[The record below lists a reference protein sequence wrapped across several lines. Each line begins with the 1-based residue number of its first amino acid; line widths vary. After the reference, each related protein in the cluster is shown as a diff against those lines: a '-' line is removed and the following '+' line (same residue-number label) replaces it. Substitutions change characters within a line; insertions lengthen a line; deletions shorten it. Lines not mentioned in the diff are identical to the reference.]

1 MTLIHPLQESG
12 AEIGC
17 RLRALAAMFSATEKI
32 MAKRHHAFLGP
43 ALVLV
48 FCVSQAFRDVY
59 FGHVF
64 QGVDFF
70 AVILLAFLASTILFT
85 AIPLLRDRS
94 AFAKLRGH
102 GRTVLMMNLTTALAW
117 SCYFYGLS
125 HLEPSIVNTM
135 HSGMGPLT
143 VVTLAALGARLA
155 KTGHVRWW
163 EYLGYAGIALSLG
176 ALAWVVLS
184 GGSGLAASETT
195 ALLALAALTVSGASI
210 TVSLLYCKRL
220 HDHGV
225 NAEVVTS
232 VRYMLLIAVAAAAV
246 CHKGGLGGIGS
257 AGEAATLTALATI
270 LMVLPLYAF
279 QVGIALTAP
288 LTANVL
294 RALGPVFVF
303 ALQQIDGRLTYST
316 PTLIGILVYSAAAIA
331 SNVAHARS
339 EAPAI
344 EPGVSARRLRPR
356 GLPAA
361 R

>member
-1 MTLIHPLQESG
+1 M
-12 AEIGC
+12 
-17 RLRALAAMFSATEKI
+17 LAAMEKI
-32 MAKRHHAFLGP
+32 MAKRHLTFLGP

-70 AVILLAFLASTILFT
+70 AVILLAFLTSTILFS
-85 AIPLLRDRS
+85 AIPLVRNRS

-102 GRTVLMMNLTTALAW
+102 LRTVVMMNITTALAW
-117 SCYFYGLS
+117 SCYFFGLS
-125 HLEPSIVNTM
+125 HLEPSIVNTL

-143 VVTLAALGARLA
+143 VVVMAAFGARLA
-155 KTGHVRWW
+155 KTGRVGWA
-163 EYLGYAGIALSLG
+163 EYLGYAGIALSLI

-184 GGSGLAASETT
+184 GQSGLAAQGEAMS
-195 ALLALAALTVSGASI
+195 LFGLGALAVSGTSI

-220 HDHGV
+220 HDDGV

-232 VRYMLLIAVAAAAV
+232 IRYGLLILIAAGV
-246 CHKGGLGGIGS
+246 VWHKGGLGGIGT
-257 AGEAATLTALATI
+257 AHEAAMLTALATV

-303 ALQQIDGRLTYST
+303 ALQQIDGRLTYSA
-316 PTLIGILVYSAAAIA
+316 PTLIGILAYSAAAIL
-331 SNVAHARS
+331 SNVAHARGEAGAATS
-339 EAPAI
+339 EP
-344 EPGVSARRLRPR
+344 VSARPR
-356 GLPAA
+356 TPLPAA
-361 R
+361 RQS

>member
-1 MTLIHPLQESG
+1 
-12 AEIGC
+12 
-17 RLRALAAMFSATEKI
+17 MFLATEET
-32 MAKRHHAFLGP
+32 MATRWHSYLGP

-48 FCVSQAFRDVY
+48 FCLSQAFRDVY

-70 AVILLAFLASTILFT
+70 AVMLLAFLTSTILFT
-85 AIPLLRDRS
+85 ALPLVRDRS
-94 AFAKLRGH
+94 AFKKLRGH
-102 GRTVLMMNLTTALAW
+102 GRTVLMMNVTTALAW
-117 SCYFYGLS
+117 SCYFFGLS
-125 HLEPSIVNTM
+125 HLEPSIANTM

-143 VVTLAALGARLA
+143 VVVLAALGVRLA
-155 KTGHVRWW
+155 KTGRVGLW
-163 EYLGYAGIALSLG
+163 EYLGYAGIALSLV
-176 ALAWVVLS
+176 ALAWIVLS
-184 GGSGLAASETT
+184 GRSGLAGSDAT
-195 ALLALAALTVSGASI
+195 ALFGLAALLVSGTSI

-232 VRYMLLIAVAAAAV
+232 VRYGLLILIASGVV
-246 CHKGGLGGIGS
+246 WHKGGLQGIGS
-257 AGEAATLTALATI
+257 PGEAATLTGLATI
-270 LMVLPLYAF
+270 LIVLPLYAF

-303 ALQQIDGRLTYST
+303 ALQQVDGRLSVSA
-316 PTLIGILVYSAAAIA
+316 PTLIGILVYSAAAIL

-339 EAPAI
+339 EAGQRLEKPKEI
-344 EPGVSARRLRPR
+344 SARLT
-356 GLPAA
+356 LQPAE